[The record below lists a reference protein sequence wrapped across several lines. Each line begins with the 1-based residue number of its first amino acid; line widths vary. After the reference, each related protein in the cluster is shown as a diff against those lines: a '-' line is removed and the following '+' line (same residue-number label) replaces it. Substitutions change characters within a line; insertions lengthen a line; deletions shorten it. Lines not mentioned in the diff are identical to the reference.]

1 MEHIL
6 KNLKKQ
12 VCLFLWDYVWL
23 IIANDEIDSE
33 KQITMKDINR
43 PEHRQRH
50 T

>member
-1 MEHIL
+1 MRL
-6 KNLKKQ
+6 CMTN
-12 VCLFLWDYVWL
+12 
-23 IIANDEIDSE
+23 IANDEIDSE